1 MSVSEKVVP
10 FHVFQ
15 NHCDDRHFSY
25 MGVSG
30 KFFVT
35 CKKGYDKCNFRVCP
49 IWNSD
54 QVQGVQDFLRN
65 EQDQEQILEE
75 EDLGMSL
82 HDVNMRLR
90 HNEAMLSVDDS

>member
-1 MSVSEKVVP
+1 
-10 FHVFQ
+10 
-15 NHCDDRHFSY
+15 
-25 MGVSG
+25 
-30 KFFVT
+30 
-35 CKKGYDKCNFRVCP
+35 
-49 IWNSD
+49 
-54 QVQGVQDFLRN
+54 VQGVQDFLRN